1 MTTSK
6 FKRTKFA
13 CYSAYFTMSSVFY
26 LPPLLFVTFHEMY
39 DVSWTLLGTLVL
51 TNFCTQFAIDLIFT
65 VFSKK
70 FNIQKVVKIMPLITS
85 LGLLIYAIFP
95 MVFPSFAYVGLL
107 IGTIIFSV
115 AAGLSEV
122 LLSPMIAAIPSDDP
136 QKDMSLLHS
145 LYAFG
150 VFSVVVIG
158 TLFIKFI
165 GAEYWMYLTMFFAA
179 LPVIASVLFIISPMP
194 DMSAS
199 ETSTSTT
206 KAQKRT
212 MGIALCI
219 GCIFL
224 GSCAENAMSNWISS
238 YMEAQLHID
247 KAIGDILGMAMFAI
261 LLGITRIC
269 YAKWGKNICK
279 MLLIGKKI
287 AQLGIT
293 PEQVTKALH
302 TMMGI
307 VTIDIIVMTTYI
319 HSFKH
324 TLQKYKGLV
333 ITILFYACMSI
344 QVTLLSIKTVNY
356 DLNSLLL
363 ALLSIMLMIYEI
375 RENNLKLGLMAIIT
389 SMLATQDKML
399 AGPMLYLSLLVFVI
413 ILTIKIQQTS
423 KKVPLCIMTLV
434 VTLIPVLISYI
445 SNYYVGIVLANGNIP
460 STTFYDTVYSYVQY
474 SLTILEAF
482 SDIFKLSNTAVVLNL
497 LILWVIFTIA
507 AYLTSYL
514 IKQEKQFTLWQ
525 NKGKTLSVVAIA
537 LIMIM
542 LVVAVISIYSNPYIY
557 MSPLYPIE
565 EGNYQS
571 KSLMNGITYHYNAKT
586 MLSHF
591 VKLMGTIIYIFY
603 KSIPVGYM
611 ILLVIIGILILK
623 NKKCPDICNISFM
636 LLSAVIFPLLYSAIQ
651 ITPNERYQNVYI
663 LAFAYLVVVT
673 IIEMIAKD
681 KEKLTIIVLA
691 ITILN
696 LVDVHR
702 FDYAYTEYFALWDTA
717 YISQQEDCVTGKM
730 VPGYHAAWGE
740 HVIYA
745 GEMIA
750 KYADEQQIPYSDI
763 TIHYEYYGQYI
774 NNGGMNILVENS
786 KEWETCT
793 IGENDYFV
801 VSRGAATK
809 EQALGISIKLIEN
822 ATPLFTYGYNGATEM
837 WVYSGSEV
845 ARIRE

>member
-1 MTTSK
+1 MGNTSK
-6 FKRTKFA
+6 KQIALIYNTIIVILTIVVGILLHQYEQSK
-13 CYSAYFTMSSVFY
+13 VFY
-26 LPPLLFVTFHEMY
+26 KQNLGLIEILCLITTFLTIY
-39 DVSWTLLGTLVL
+39 LSTYITTKNITTGLIVSILTIPIVYMSFKKLTFYLTVDEIKAINEQLYITDADAFTREGNHWLSGDSRTNYVILGTLV
-51 TNFCTQFAIDLIFT
+51 
-65 VFSKK
+65 
-70 FNIQKVVKIMPLITS
+70 KIAPL
-85 LGLLIYAIFP
+85 
-95 MVFPSFAYVGLL
+95 
-107 IGTIIFSV
+107 
-115 AAGLSEV
+115 
-122 LLSPMIAAIPSDDP
+122 
-136 QKDMSLLHS
+136 
-145 LYAFG
+145 
-150 VFSVVVIG
+150 
-158 TLFIKFI
+158 
-165 GAEYWMYLTMFFAA
+165 
-179 LPVIASVLFIISPMP
+179 
-194 DMSAS
+194 
-199 ETSTSTT
+199 
-206 KAQKRT
+206 
-212 MGIALCI
+212 
-219 GCIFL
+219 
-224 GSCAENAMSNWISS
+224 
-238 YMEAQLHID
+238 
-247 KAIGDILGMAMFAI
+247 
-261 LLGITRIC
+261 
-269 YAKWGKNICK
+269 
-279 MLLIGKKI
+279 KKI

-324 TLQKYKGLV
+324 TLQKYKGLI

-399 AGPMLYLSLLVFVI
+399 AGPMLYLSLLIFVI

-423 KKVPLCIMTLV
+423 KKIPLCIMTLV

-482 SDIFKLSNTAVVLNL
+482 SDIFKLSNTAVLLNL
-497 LILWVIFTIA
+497 LILWIIFTIV
-507 AYLTSYL
+507 AYLTRYL

-525 NKGKTLSVVAIA
+525 NKGKTLSIVAIA

-542 LVVAVISIYSNPYIY
+542 LVAAVISIYSNTYIY